1 VRQRVESY
9 LDELATALTEGRVP
23 AWLVRPVDHLITV
36 LRRLGDGLYHC
47 YDVPGLP
54 RTDNDLEQF
63 YRRVKMLERRITGH
77 KRSDTFVVRVGGFA
91 VYAAAA
97 SQATESELLRQL
109 ATVRAEAW
117 QAERAT
123 LWANQE
129 RQAKMRR
136 FRLHRAAYLADLE
149 ARWAQLADPP

>member
-1 VRQRVESY
+1 
-9 LDELATALTEGRVP
+9 
-23 AWLVRPVDHLITV
+23 
-36 LRRLGDGLYHC
+36 
-47 YDVPGLP
+47 
-54 RTDNDLEQF
+54 
-63 YRRVKMLERRITGH
+63 M
-77 KRSDTFVVRVGGFA
+77 VRVGGFA

-109 ATVRAEAW
+109 ATVRAAAW

-123 LWANQE
+123 LWANQA

-149 ARWAQLADPP
+149 ARWAQVADPP